1 MTVLFGIVNDIVADT
16 NVSGYIS
23 ADTTWTSANS
33 PYVVT
38 GNIVVKSRVT
48 LTIEPGVTVKTDSGE
63 SIQVD
68 GTLIAKGTSASKI
81 TFTKNSSSNW
91 GYILFSDSST
101 DATYDAG
108 GNYTRGSIL
117 EYCVVEYAG
126 GASVSD
132 NGAVRINSANP
143 LINYCTIKNNS
154 VSGIYVWSL
163 SEGTGTL
170 KITNNT
176 ISNNSASNGGGI
188 YSYDSSSY
196 SAVTI
201 SGNIISNNT
210 ASSDGGGIYSS
221 TLSPQDSTVTISGNT
236 INNNTASNG
245 GGIYSSSSSFSGG
258 LNNYAGTISGNTIS
272 NNTASSYG
280 GGIYSDDNSSSSV
293 VNITGNTIRNN
304 SAFNGGGIYYSSSPY
319 YSGVHISGNIISNNT
334 ASSSGGGIYSSSH
347 SSFESAYH
355 ITISGNIISNNTASF
370 SGGGIYTYRG
380 SATVSKNGL
389 TMNSAKNASAVYYNS
404 SAYNDF
410 AYNTIMGNNATDSSN
425 TYTVYITM
433 NYYTFNY
440 NNIFNNTSTYELWN
454 GNSYGSSNLDAKNNW
469 WGTTDDSSIQGK
481 IYDWIDDTTKGLVD
495 YSPFETTLRTDCP
508 ISPPTGLTATAGFG
522 QITLNWSANSES
534 DTNGYKVYWDTDSGH
549 SYANA
554 ADAGNVTSY
563 TITSLADGKY
573 YVTVTAYDTTYSSA
587 SDDTSTVVN
596 ENQTSGNESWYA
608 EEKSITLG
616 TGGGTTPTPLTTPTP
631 SPTPEQ
637 VEKSKISGY
646 VANIKGNP
654 IESVRLRLKGVK
666 TKVIKTV
673 YSNVDGF
680 FEFTDLEA
688 DTYIITAKKK
698 GFKPVNQR
706 IKLGDGE
713 VTDIEIEMK
722 KSSRRIAF
730 VEH

>member
-1 MTVLFGIVNDIVADT
+1 MTVLLGIVNDIVADT

-38 GNIVVKSRVT
+38 GNIVVKSGVT
-48 LTIEPGVTVKTDSGE
+48 LTIEPGVTVKTDSGI

-91 GYILFSDSST
+91 GYILFSDSSA
-101 DATYDAG
+101 DATYNAG
-108 GNYTRGSIL
+108 GIYTRGSIL

-154 VSGIYVWSL
+154 ASGIYVWSL

-176 ISNNSASNGGGI
+176 ISNNSASNGGGV

-196 SAVTI
+196 STVTI

-221 TLSPQDSTVTISGNT
+221 TLSPQDSIVTISGNT
-236 INNNTASNG
+236 ISNNTASNG
-245 GGIYSSSSSFSGG
+245 GGIYSSSSSFSSG

-280 GGIYSDDNSSSSV
+280 GGIYSDDHSSSST
-293 VNITGNTIRNN
+293 VNISGNTISNN
-304 SAFNGGGIYYSSSPY
+304 SASNGGGIYYSSSPY
-319 YSGVHISGNIISNNT
+319 HSAVTISGNTISNNTASSDGGGIYSSSSNDFAYTITISGNTISNNT
-334 ASSSGGGIYSSSH
+334 ASSSGGGIY
-347 SSFESAYH
+347 
-355 ITISGNIISNNTASF
+355 TDGGNV
-370 SGGGIYTYRG
+370 
-380 SATVSKNGL
+380 TVSKNGL
-389 TMNSAKNASAVYYNS
+389 TMNSAKNASAVYYNA

-410 AYNTIMGNNATDSSN
+410 ANNTIMGNKATDSSN
-425 TYTVYITM
+425 TYTVYI
-433 NYYTFNY
+433 NSNYTFNY
-440 NNIFNNTSTYELWN
+440 NNIFSNTSTYELWN

-469 WGTTDDSSIQGK
+469 WGTTDDSTIQGK
-481 IYDWIDDTTKGLVD
+481 IYDWIDDTTKGFVD

-508 ISPPTGLTATAGFG
+508 ISQPTGLTATAGSG
-522 QITLNWSANSES
+522 QITLSWSANSES

-549 SYANA
+549 SYTNA

-573 YVTVTAYDTTYSSA
+573 YVTVTAYDTTYNSA

-673 YSNVDGF
+673 YSNADGF

-722 KSSRRIAF
+722 KSSRRLAF